1 MQEKNITLSIIII
14 HLGSDDLLIN
24 ILSSLYKSDLNVTFE
39 TIIIDNFSNS
49 HNINNICSEFIN
61 CKIINLPKRVGY
73 SKASNFGIAQSS
85 GNFLL
90 WCNND
95 LIFQINSINYLY
107 HFLLNNKDYAI
118 ASPCLLNDD
127 YSLQPCYSLYNLNL
141 FTLIFSLTGF
151 DQSKSSGSFDIK
163 VAPGAC
169 CMIRKSALDKIGG
182 ALNENYYMYCEEFDL
197 SYRLLLKKFKIRYIG
212 DSKVIHLGGKTTN
225 KTAINYLIQSLKSKL
240 TYLKVN
246 KNKFQ
251 SFIFYLFLVFK
262 FFFKSFF
269 YFLTYIILL
278 NQKEKY
284 VTNKKIFLTLFKK
297 NIFISKK
304 LIIYYNE

>member
-1 MQEKNITLSIIII
+1 MQKKNIKLSIIII

-39 TIIIDNFSNS
+39 TIIINNFSNS
-49 HNINNICSEFIN
+49 HNLINICSEYIN

-73 SKASNFGIAQSS
+73 STASNFGIAQST
-85 GNFLL
+85 GNFIL

-107 HFLLNNKDYAI
+107 QFLLNNEDYAI

-127 YSLQPCYSLYNLNL
+127 YSLQPCYSLYSLNL
-141 FTLIFSLTGF
+141 FTLIFPFTGF
-151 DQSKSSGSFDIK
+151 DQSKSLDSFDIK

-169 CMIRKSALDKIGG
+169 CMIRKSALDNIGG
-182 ALNENYYMYCEEFDL
+182 VLNENYYMYCEEFDL
-197 SYRLLLKKFKIRYIG
+197 SYRLILNKFKIRYIG
-212 DSKVIHLGGKTTN
+212 DSKVVHLGGKTTN

-246 KNKFQ
+246 KNKYQ
-251 SFIFYLFLVFK
+251 SYIFYLFLIIK
-262 FFFKSFF
+262 FFLKSFF
-269 YFLTYIILL
+269 YFFTSIILFK
-278 NQKEKY
+278 QKEKH

-304 LIIYYNE
+304 LIFYYND